1 MKKRYVPIL
10 TFTVAMVL
18 VGSIAYAAD
27 RRKKTKR
34 AAGDAEKLSEEALQ
48 VELLSAHDE
57 HRQKKISGAVK
68 VDDDMRLDELSGRMN
83 EPGKSPGQ

>member
-34 AAGDAEKLSEEALQ
+34 AAGEAEKLSEEALQ
-48 VELLSAHDE
+48 VELLSAQDE
-57 HRQKKISGAVK
+57 HRQKKPSDVVK
-68 VDDDMRLDELSGRMN
+68 ADDARLDELAGRMN